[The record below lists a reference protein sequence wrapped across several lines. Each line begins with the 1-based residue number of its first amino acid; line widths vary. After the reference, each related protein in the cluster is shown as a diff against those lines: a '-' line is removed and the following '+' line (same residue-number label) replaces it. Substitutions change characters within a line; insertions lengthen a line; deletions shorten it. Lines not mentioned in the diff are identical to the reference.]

1 MKKLYTDIL
10 KILTD
15 DCRYSPAKIAVML
28 GVSEAEVRDAI
39 RDMEEQK
46 MIVKYTAIL
55 NNEKIE
61 PARVQALIEIRVTP
75 QKSRGFDAIAEE
87 IYKFDEVVS
96 VFLMSGGFDL
106 SVLVDGSNLREVAMF
121 VSERL
126 STLPTVISTS
136 THFVLKKYKVEGVV
150 IEGMNAPK
158 RIEFQP

>member
-1 MKKLYTDIL
+1 MKKLYRDIL

-15 DCRYSPAKIAVML
+15 DCRYTPAKIAVML
-28 GVSEAEVRDAI
+28 GVSETEVSDAI

-61 PARVQALIEIRVTP
+61 PAKVQALIEIKVTP
-75 QKSRGFDAIAEE
+75 QKNRGFDAIAEE

-106 SVLVDGSNLREVAMF
+106 SVLIDGNTLREVAMF

-150 IEGMNAPK
+150 IE
-158 RIEFQP
+158 

>member
-1 MKKLYTDIL
+1 MKKLYKEIL
-10 KILTD
+10 DILTD

-28 GVSEAEVRDAI
+28 GAPEAEVSAAI
-39 RDMEEQK
+39 RDMEEKK

-55 NNEKIE
+55 NNETIE
-61 PARVQALIEIRVTP
+61 PAKVQALIEVKVTP

-87 IYKFDEVVS
+87 IYQFDEVIS

-106 SVLVDGSNLREVAMF
+106 SVLIEGDTLREVAMF

-126 STLPTVISTS
+126 STLPTVISTA

-150 IEGMNAPK
+150 IEEMNTPK
-158 RIEFQP
+158 RIAFQP

>member
-1 MKKLYTDIL
+1 MKKLYRDIL

-15 DCRYSPAKIAVML
+15 DCRYTPAKIAVML
-28 GVSEAEVRDAI
+28 GVSETEVSDAI

-61 PARVQALIEIRVTP
+61 PAKVQALIEIKVTP
-75 QKSRGFDAIAEE
+75 QKNRGFDAIAEE

-106 SVLVDGSNLREVAMF
+106 SVLIDGNTLREVAMF

-150 IEGMNAPK
+150 IKEMNTPK
-158 RIEFQP
+158 RIAFQP